1 MLNNRIRRALNPPDR
16 LIAKLGIARSNVVV
30 DFGCGP
36 GFFTIPLA
44 KVAAKTIAVDAS
56 PRMLEKTAHYGE
68 KNHVAVEL
76 LKSDGTEINLADG
89 SIDLILLVHVFHEV
103 EQKPRVLKE
112 FLRIL
117 RPAGRLV
124 IVEKTRGGALSSM
137 FGPPVIEAD
146 EVIREMELGGLASSG
161 TILYGKDSMIIGQKR
176 PAPTRTSQ

>member
-1 MLNNRIRRALNPPDR
+1 M
-16 LIAKLGIARSNVVV
+16 VV

-44 KVAAKTIAVDAS
+44 KLAAKTVAVDAS
-56 PRMLEKTAHYGE
+56 PRMLEKTAQCAE

-89 SIDLILLVHVFHEV
+89 SVDLILLVHVFHEV

-124 IVEKTRGGALSSM
+124 IVEKTSGGALSGM
-137 FGPPVIEAD
+137 FGPPVIQQD
-146 EVIREMELGGLASSG
+146 EVIREMELAGFASGG
-161 TILYGKDSMIIGQKR
+161 TIAYAKDSMILGQKP
-176 PAPTRTSQ
+176 PAPTRSSQ